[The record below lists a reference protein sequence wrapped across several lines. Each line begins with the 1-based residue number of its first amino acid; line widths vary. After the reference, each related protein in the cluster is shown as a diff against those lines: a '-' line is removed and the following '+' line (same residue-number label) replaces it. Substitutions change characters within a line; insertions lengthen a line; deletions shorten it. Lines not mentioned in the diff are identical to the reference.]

1 MKLLN
6 RRHVISQIQS
16 YATSSIC
23 DGYSEKLCL
32 AEVIRVVS
40 IPAVI
45 PLLCRN
51 MNVVPWIVSVMLRT
65 RQNIIQF
72 ACIEM
77 IERIAA
83 MGFVGFT
90 ERLLVVRRMLVLCEN
105 VDVVTANKVILPCLR
120 VLLREEVEV
129 EATPQE
135 KAIMGEMLSEL
146 IGRVVEMKACKEAES
161 VMENCQLSND
171 DFILLC
177 EPVLRNVVECV
188 EEAEALLKQAKEAR
202 LPVLRENHQLEKEL
216 DALFLSSLCLN

>member
-1 MKLLN
+1 M
-6 RRHVISQIQS
+6 
-16 YATSSIC
+16 
-23 DGYSEKLCL
+23 L
-32 AEVIRVVS
+32 A
-40 IPAVI
+40 
-45 PLLCRN
+45 
-51 MNVVPWIVSVMLRT
+51 
-65 RQNIIQF
+65 
-72 ACIEM
+72 
-77 IERIAA
+77 
-83 MGFVGFT
+83 
-90 ERLLVVRRMLVLCEN
+90 LCEN

-146 IGRVVEMKACKEAES
+146 IGRVAEMKACKEAES

-177 EPVLRNVVECV
+177 EPVLRSVAECV